1 MDKDNMNF
9 DLDALLEEAKGYSSG
24 SAASSADSSAAG
36 AGWSMDDIDALIA
49 GLDRPAPEKPVSPA
63 PPQEEKEVTQE
74 YEAKQIKEFPNE
86 DVPVKTYFDKNAKP
100 APVEI
105 ESAAEEKPQ
114 EEPGKDTEPSFLYDS
129 EMSEAEINDLVS
141 SLFGDF
147 MPEEKKEETAEEPAA
162 EAAAEDAE
170 PSTQIYENG
179 KPVAAPEKHENIPV
193 PPKKEEKPAQE
204 NEPAQNPDEIP
215 EVPLYEDVY
224 SGATPGPVDI
234 SDVPVKQPK
243 NKEEEPGEQTEK
255 PMGEIR
261 EFSRSKANANKLAGM
276 VINDFVPKK
285 EEEKKDP
292 DRIPEYDPLAA
303 YMAAQKESESA
314 GMETDENRESFLNPM
329 KLENTAEID
338 NDFLEPIDKPGI
350 IFKKNQYEMTSDLDP
365 LPIVI
370 SADKA
375 KADARTKVASAKKEP
390 EPVEIQDEEFPGQIL
405 LSGFEPVPEESLPEN
420 TSEAELEAMLS
431 ESRRHKAK
439 DFIVSSEEID
449 GGEPEEIDGIS
460 FEKISADTEQEPE
473 TPAESIKKKVR
484 KPKKQGSGR
493 RLYSMSKALPEYAGP
508 SDRRHVHS
516 ALNAAGI
523 ICLRQILIDALIGLA
538 LFVFNLIGSFSDS
551 TLFCRGGAGYYI
563 ANAVLLI
570 VAAVFNSRILAAGLA
585 SILRGEPDSPAVAT
599 AVNAVIFLHLTVSAA
614 VEIRQGGSTPVFT
627 MLGVLAFAAV
637 SAADYFNAKRIIKN
651 FELCAYKYEKKL
663 YTIHNFEDENEIRE
677 LSRGIMLDRADL
689 LYSSPADFPE
699 GFIANSGS
707 RQTEV
712 RTAKRILPLAGA
724 AAVITA
730 VISAVVSRDGLTA
743 FTSAVA
749 AFCLSAPVFA
759 SLVPAVS
766 LNSAGRELNRDGAF
780 VSGLDSA
787 LEFTNTNGVVLD
799 SGDIFNRQKCRMH
812 GMVDFKQ
819 IRMDD
824 LLVYAA
830 ALVIKSNGPLRE
842 CFENVISEDHNLL
855 PTVRDLAYEDKL
867 GISARIH
874 SQKVLL
880 GNRTL
885 LENHG
890 VTVPDK
896 SLEEKYTV
904 SGKRALYL
912 AVCGKLAAMFVV
924 SYAVDLNLRPFFE
937 RLENAG
943 VSIII
948 RTNDVNVTEDL
959 LSRGF
964 GLPKSAFCVLG
975 SVAGRLFA
983 SRRNEAAA
991 KAPAKLGHNGT
1002 AFTMLRAVTAAASL
1016 VRNADFGM
1024 MLQIALSVLGFAVCA
1039 ILAATSS
1046 GIGAFTTLLVAAA
1059 VCAAAY
1065 FVPDLIN
1072 RKD

>member
-1 MDKDNMNF
+1 AYLRCKHARNVRCDGQHTAF
-9 DLDALLEEAKGYSSG
+9 Y
-24 SAASSADSSAAG
+24 
-36 AGWSMDDIDALIA
+36 
-49 GLDRPAPEKPVSPA
+49 
-63 PPQEEKEVTQE
+63 
-74 YEAKQIKEFPNE
+74 
-86 DVPVKTYFDKNAKP
+86 
-100 APVEI
+100 
-105 ESAAEEKPQ
+105 AAEEPV
-114 EEPGKDTEPSFLYDS
+114 EDS
-129 EMSEAEINDLVS
+129 
-141 SLFGDF
+141 
-147 MPEEKKEETAEEPAA
+147 
-162 EAAAEDAE
+162 E
-170 PSTQIYENG
+170 PSTQVYENG
-179 KPVAAPEKHENIPV
+179 KPVPSPAVKQENIPV
-193 PPKKEEKPAQE
+193 PEKKEPAPVKEEKAPQATG
-204 NEPAQNPDEIP
+204 EIP
-215 EVPLYEDVY
+215 AVPLYEDVF

-234 SDVPVKQPK
+234 SDVPVKQAAEEQPAEEQEKKPK
-243 NKEEEPGEQTEK
+243 
-255 PMGEIR
+255 GEIR

-276 VINDFVPKK
+276 VINDFVPAKK
-285 EEEKKDP
+285 EEKTDP
-292 DRIPEYDPLAA
+292 DKIPDYDPLAV
-303 YMAAQKESESA
+303 YMAAQKESEQA

-329 KLENTAEID
+329 KLDDTAEID
-338 NDFLEPIDKPGI
+338 NDFLEPIDRPGI

-375 KADARTKVASAKKEP
+375 KADARTKVAGVKKEP
-390 EPVEIQDEEFPGQIL
+390 EPVEVQDEEFPGQIL
-405 LSGFEPVPEESLPEN
+405 LSGFEPVPEESLPDN

-460 FEKISADTEQEPE
+460 FEKISEDVPE
-473 TPAESIKKKVR
+473 EAGAAPAPKKKKVK
-484 KPKKQGSGR
+484 KPAKPGSGR
-493 RLYSMSKALPEYAGP
+493 RLYSIRNSLPEYNEPA
-508 SDRRHVHS
+508 DRRHVHS

-523 ICLRQILIDALIGLA
+523 ICLRQLLIDALIGIVL
-538 LFVFNLIGSFSDS
+538 LIFNMVAAFSETD
-551 TLFCRGGAGYYI
+551 LFCRGGAGYYI

-570 VAAVFNSRILAAGLA
+570 AAAVFNSRILLSGVNSFAKGAPDA
-585 SILRGEPDSPAVAT
+585 SGVAT
-599 AVNAVIFLHLTVSAA
+599 AVNAVIFLHLTVAAA
-614 VEIRQGGSTPVFT
+614 VEIRQGGDTPAFA

-677 LSRGIMLDRADL
+677 LSRGVMLDRADL

-699 GFIANSGS
+699 GFMKYSSNSRPELRAVS
-707 RQTEV
+707 
-712 RTAKRILPLAGA
+712 RILPLAGI
-724 AAVITA
+724 AAVVTA
-730 VISAVVSRDGLTA
+730 AVSGFVMRDGLAA
-743 FTSAVA
+743 FTAAAA
-749 AFCLSAPVFA
+749 AFGLSAPLFA
-759 SLVPAVS
+759 SFVPAVS
-766 LNSAGRELNRDGAF
+766 LNSAGKELNKDGAF

-799 SGDIFNRQKCRMH
+799 SGDIFNRTKCRMH

-867 GISARIH
+867 GVSARIH

-890 VTVPDK
+890 VNVPDI
-896 SLEEKYTV
+896 SLEEKYT
-904 SGKRALYL
+904 STGKRALYL

-924 SYAVDLNLRPFFE
+924 SYAVDLNLRPYLKK
-937 RLENAG
+937 LEDSG
-943 VSIII
+943 VSIIV

-964 GLPKSAFCVLG
+964 GIPKEAFCVLG

-983 SRRNEAAA
+983 RRRNEAAE
-991 KAPAKLGHNGT
+991 KAPAKMGHNGT
-1002 AFTMLRAVTAAASL
+1002 AFTLLRAVTAAASL
-1016 VRNADFGM
+1016 VRNADFGV

-1039 ILAATSS
+1039 ILAATSNTPG
-1046 GIGAFTTLLVAAA
+1046 GITSCLIAAA
-1059 VCAAAY
+1059 LAAAAY
-1065 FVPDLIN
+1065 FVPELIN